1 MRKAVIMAGGF
12 GTRLRPLTMSIPKPM
27 VPLVNRPMMGHIVEL
42 LKQHGIRDV
51 VSVLYFQPEQITS
64 HFEDGSAFDISMSYI
79 TAEAD
84 FGTAGAVKN
93 AQSMLSERFI
103 IISGDVLTDFDI
115 SAALAFHEAKGAMAT
130 ILLTRVPQPL
140 QYGIVMT
147 DADGRITRF
156 LEKPSWGEVFSD
168 TINTGIY
175 ILEPEVLDLIPP
187 ATEFDF
193 SKDLYPLMLQ
203 KGLPLFGYI
212 ADGYWKD
219 IGNLTEYQLAHAD
232 VLSGRVSVQ
241 IPGEPCDASYCQA
254 GLDLAPSAH
263 LQGRVVIG
271 RNVVIGADAI
281 LSNCVLG
288 NNVRI
293 GRGATV
299 RDSVVWDDVVIG
311 AGASLTSDVIC
322 NGVQIGDGATIREN
336 VFVAEGCRIGAHA
349 TLVSNIK
356 LWPKKHVEEY
366 ATLTRSLVQE
376 ERWSKDLFTDARI
389 TGIANIDMNPEFG
402 AKLGAALG
410 MAVGGTMMLVA
421 SRDDD
426 PVSRIMK
433 RSITAGLMSVGATI
447 ADLQTTSIP
456 QTRQEMLSGRY
467 AAGFHIRR
475 SPRNPNETDIILF
488 GKDGRDIPLS
498 MTKSIERYFYGE
510 DIRRVSHDRVGALHF
525 PERSVETYVRQ
536 VLGMVDV
543 DLIRRRSYKLLA
555 DYSHGLSATVLPS
568 ILGELNCRVLSMN
581 SYVDAAH
588 FADPLPAVLD
598 ESATIMRSLGYEIGI
613 KIDPG
618 AEKIAI
624 VDERGIWYTSLRLL
638 TIMTKLFLDTH
649 RHLEPYTI
657 AVPVQATAEID
668 RIVEGHDVDV
678 MRIRNSHGA
687 MMEATKDERVA
698 FVGGTR
704 GGFIFPKFLFA
715 SDGMYT
721 ACQLLEM
728 LAKSGSGLSELDRIL
743 PKRYQSTILVPCPW
757 EQKGTVMRRTMEHS
771 QDLERQLIDGVKIFF
786 GERSVLLVPDKE
798 GPNFV
803 VTAEA
808 ESAEEALDLR
818 DDYAQRVASWQTNA

>member
-42 LKQHGIRDV
+42 LKQHGIHDV
-51 VSVLYFQPEQITS
+51 VSVLYYQPEQITS
-64 HFEDGSAFDISMSYI
+64 YFGDGADFDISMSYI
-79 TAEAD
+79 TAQAD

-93 AQSMLSERFI
+93 AQSMLAERFI

-187 ATEFDF
+187 GTEFDF
-193 SKDLYPLMLQ
+193 SKDLYPLMLR

-232 VLSGRVSVQ
+232 VLAGRVSVQ
-241 IPGEPCDASYCQA
+241 IPGEPCDSSFCQP
-254 GLDLAPSAH
+254 GLDLAPSAQ
-263 LQGRVVIG
+263 LEGRVVIG
-271 RNVVIGADAI
+271 RNVVIGADAT
-281 LSNCVLG
+281 LRNCAIG
-288 NNVRI
+288 DNVSI

-299 RDSVVWDDVVIG
+299 RDTVVWSDVAIG

-322 NGVQIGDGATIREN
+322 NGVRIGDGVTVREN
-336 VFVAEGCRIGAHA
+336 VFVAEGCRIGDHA

-356 LWPKKHVEEY
+356 LWPRKHVEEH

-376 ERWSKDLFTDARI
+376 ERWSKDLFADARI

-467 AAGFHIRR
+467 TAGFHIRR

-543 DLIRRRSYKLLA
+543 DLIRRRNYKLLA
-555 DYSHGLSATVLPS
+555 DYSHGLAATVLPN

-649 RHLEPYTI
+649 RHMEPYTI
-657 AVPVQATAEID
+657 AVPVHATAEID
-668 RIVEGHDVDV
+668 EIVEGYDVNV
-678 MRIRNSHGA
+678 VRIRNSHGA

-715 SDGMYT
+715 SDGMFT

-728 LAKSGSGLSELDRIL
+728 LAKAGSSLSELDRVL
-743 PKRYQSTILVPCPW
+743 PKRYQST
-757 EQKGTVMRRTMEHS
+757 
-771 QDLERQLIDGVKIFF
+771 
-786 GERSVLLVPDKE
+786 
-798 GPNFV
+798 
-803 VTAEA
+803 
-808 ESAEEALDLR
+808 
-818 DDYAQRVASWQTNA
+818 

>member
-27 VPLVNRPMMGHIVEL
+27 VPLANRPMMGHIVEL
-42 LKQHGIRDV
+42 LKRHGIHDV

-64 HFEDGSAFDISMSYI
+64 YFEDGAAFGISMAYM

-84 FGTAGAVKN
+84 YGTAGAVKN

-115 SAALAFHEAKGAMAT
+115 SAAVAYHQAKGAMAT

-175 ILEPEVLDLIPP
+175 ILEPEVLDLIP
-187 ATEFDF
+187 ARTEFDF

-203 KGLPLFGYI
+203 KGLPLYGYI

-219 IGNLTEYQLAHAD
+219 VGNLSEYQLAHAD
-232 VLSGRVSVQ
+232 VLAGRVNIA
-241 IPGEPCDASYCQA
+241 IPGERCDSSYCQP
-254 GLDLAPSAH
+254 GLTLAPSAA
-263 LQGRVVIG
+263 LEGMVVTG
-271 RNVVIGADAI
+271 RNVTVGADARI
-281 LSNCVLG
+281 TNCV
-288 NNVRI
+288 I
-293 GRGATV
+293 G
-299 RDSVVWDDVVIG
+299 DDVVIG
-311 AGASLTSDVIC
+311 EGTVLSNTVVWPRTTIGSGATLSNDVVC
-322 NGVQIGDGATIREN
+322 NDVLIGSHVTVRDNVFIAEECHIGD
-336 VFVAEGCRIGAHA
+336 HA
-349 TLVSNIK
+349 TLVANIK
-356 LWPKKHVEEY
+356 LWPRKHVEHH

-376 ERWSKDLFTDARI
+376 ERWSKDLFADARI

-410 MAVGGTMMLVA
+410 MAVGTDLPLVA

-433 RSITAGLMSVGATI
+433 RSITAGLMSIGASVS
-447 ADLQTTSIP
+447 DLQTTSIP
-456 QTRQEMLSGRY
+456 QTRQEMLTGRY

-488 GKDGRDIPLS
+488 GKDGRDVPLS
-498 MTKSIERYFYGE
+498 MTKSIERYYYGE
-510 DIRRVSHDRVGALHF
+510 DIRRVTHDKVGSLRF
-525 PERSVETYVRQ
+525 PERSVETYVHH
-536 VLGMVDV
+536 VLSMVDGE
-543 DLIRRRSYKLLA
+543 LIRNRNFKLLA
-555 DYSHGLSATVLPS
+555 DYSHGLAAPVLPS

-598 ESATIMRSLGYEIGI
+598 ESAVIMRSLGYEIGI

-618 AEKIAI
+618 AEKIAV

-649 RHLEPYTI
+649 RHMEPYTI
-657 AVPVQATAEID
+657 AVPVQATMEID
-668 RIVEGHDVDV
+668 AIVHGYNVKIT
-678 MRIRNSHGA
+678 RIRNSHGA
-687 MMEATKDERVA
+687 MMEATKDETVA

-728 LAKSGSGLSELDRIL
+728 IAASGATLSELDRTL
-743 PKRYQSTILVPCPW
+743 PKRYQSTVLVPCPW
-757 EQKGTVMRRTMEHS
+757 EHKGTVMRRAMEHS
-771 QDLERQLIDGVKIFF
+771 ESMDRQLIDGVKIVFDA
-786 GERSVLLVPDKE
+786 RCVLLVPDKE
-798 GPNFV
+798 GPNFA

-808 ESAEEALDLR
+808 DTAEEALSLR
-818 DDYAQRVASWQTNA
+818 DDYAQLVTAWQIDG